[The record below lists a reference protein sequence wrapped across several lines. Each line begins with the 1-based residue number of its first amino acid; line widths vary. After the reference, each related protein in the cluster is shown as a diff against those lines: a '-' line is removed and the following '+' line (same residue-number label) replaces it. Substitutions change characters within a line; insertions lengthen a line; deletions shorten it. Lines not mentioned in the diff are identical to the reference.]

1 MIGRRALLASPL
13 LASPLLAAAG
23 KAPPAAT
30 PIARLDTLWW
40 KARHEAKLAELRAVK
55 PALLWL
61 GDSITQNFERD
72 GPEPWAR
79 FRPVWERFYAHL
91 PAVNLGFKGDAT
103 SHLLWRLQHGQL
115 DGIAPR
121 AAVILIGANN
131 LGRLHWSAE
140 DTLAG
145 IDAILATCRAR
156 QPGMRILLLGVLPSE
171 RSLWASEAT
180 RVINDGLARRGG
192 EVTFVDPTQIFQ
204 TQGMFERMR
213 FYDPL
218 LHPPEPPLHPTAQ
231 TQEALCHF
239 IAPALRAVMGG

>member
-13 LASPLLAAAG
+13 LAAAA
-23 KAPPAAT
+23 KMPAAAT
-30 PIARLDTLWW
+30 PISRLDTPWW
-40 KARHEAKLAELRAVK
+40 RARHEAKLAELRATR

-79 FRPVWERFYAHL
+79 FRPVWQRFYAAL

-103 SHLLWRLQHGQL
+103 CHLLWRLTHGEL

-145 IDAILATCRAR
+145 IDAVLATCHAR

-171 RSLWASEAT
+171 RSAWASETTQA
-180 RVINDGLARRGG
+180 INAGLARHGQQ
-192 EVTFVDPTQIFQ
+192 VTFLDPTPVFQ
-204 TQGMFERMR
+204 SHGAFDRTK

-218 LHPPEPPLHPTAQ
+218 LHPPEPPLHPTAEA
-231 TQEALCHF
+231 QEALCRA
-239 IAPALRAVMGG
+239 IAPVLRGVMGG